1 MAEARGILVVGE
13 LSGSELAPASCE
25 ALRVAHDLI
34 TSFEGE
40 QVSLLIAGDN
50 LGNAPDQG
58 ISFGADVVY
67 TFVSPILQDTP
78 PDAMVAV
85 IENAARLINPR
96 YLIGS
101 KTLIG
106 RDVLPRVAARLGT
119 ALAQDCISLE
129 VGSQGRLL
137 ASRPVYGGN
146 AIAKVSCL
154 QVPAVAA
161 LRPKSVDPLK
171 PDGNRTGEI
180 KTLEI
185 QLEDSSVK
193 AKVTGRTEF
202 PSDGLRL
209 EDAKVVISGGR
220 GLGGPEGFEPLKEL
234 ARLLGGAVGA
244 SRAVCDAGWLP
255 SSFQVGLTGK
265 TVTPELYIA
274 IGISGA
280 SQHMAGCSNART
292 IVAINKDSGAN
303 IFKEA
308 QYGVTGDWQKV
319 LPAFIDQLNELL
331 Q

>member
-161 LRPKSVDPLK
+161 LRP
-171 PDGNRTGEI
+171 
-180 KTLEI
+180 
-185 QLEDSSVK
+185 
-193 AKVTGRTEF
+193 
-202 PSDGLRL
+202 
-209 EDAKVVISGGR
+209 
-220 GLGGPEGFEPLKEL
+220 
-234 ARLLGGAVGA
+234 
-244 SRAVCDAGWLP
+244 
-255 SSFQVGLTGK
+255 
-265 TVTPELYIA
+265 
-274 IGISGA
+274 
-280 SQHMAGCSNART
+280 
-292 IVAINKDSGAN
+292 
-303 IFKEA
+303 
-308 QYGVTGDWQKV
+308 
-319 LPAFIDQLNELL
+319 
-331 Q
+331 